1 MSKRGEYRNYCEIF
15 AMYKTQEDVE
25 HETEIDACEADTV
38 SSLVSEIE
46 DEVNDVIDLIKKYE
60 LKEALEKLEELS
72 EKLY

>member
-15 AMYKTQEDVE
+15 AMYKTQEDAE
-25 HETEIDACEADTV
+25 HETDIDACEADTV

>member
-1 MSKRGEYRNYCEIF
+1 MAKRGEYKNYCDIF
-15 AMYKTQEDVE
+15 AMYRTQEDAEQEVE
-25 HETEIDACEADTV
+25 VDVCEADTV

-46 DEVNDVIDLIKKYE
+46 DEVNHVIDLIKKYE